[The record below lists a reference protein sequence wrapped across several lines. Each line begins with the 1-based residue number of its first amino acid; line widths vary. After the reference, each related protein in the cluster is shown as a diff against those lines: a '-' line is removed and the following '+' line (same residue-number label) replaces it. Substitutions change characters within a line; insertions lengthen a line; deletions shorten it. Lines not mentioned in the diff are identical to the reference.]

1 MYSLMKP
8 PIIMN
13 VHNVRVRKLCLF
25 LTFSLS
31 STTGGGCFSG
41 GFSISVLRA
50 TSVSFSD
57 DAGTLGLLAGT
68 GGFTSAGAGAETWWT
83 GRRRRRVGCLRGLI
97 WGATVIILM
106 AVMTLFSSV
115 SSCARLLV

>member
-57 DAGTLGLLAGT
+57 DAGALGLLAGT

-83 GRRRRRVGCLRGLI
+83 GGE
-97 WGATVIILM
+97 GATGSTGGACGVEPFVLG
-106 AVMTLFSSV
+106 AE
-115 SSCARLLV
+115 